1 MGKISKDFT
10 TTTTSWRPLLVVT
23 CFFTTLGSCIPVG
36 YFLGIM
42 NGPAMFIKVW
52 CYDAIRS
59 KYGLSLSVSQL
70 DVLWALIVAIF
81 LVGGICG
88 SLVAAWCCNK
98 FGRKSTLLLSKFLLM
113 ASGCVLILCRYMD
126 SVSLLLL
133 GRFIGGVA
141 AALITTAHPMYLL
154 EISPANRKG
163 SVGVYTALGVAIGI
177 CVSEVIGLKQLFG
190 NAELW
195 HYALSFYMIFVLGS
209 LPSYRW
215 FVESPEWL
223 LKHRQQDCL
232 VARKALKD
240 LYGSQSI
247 SVIYKEKPQV
257 ATSEPVGSK
266 ELSLLAVLRNS
277 NFRLPLIL
285 VLTLQACQQLCGIN
299 AVFYYSVDIFT
310 EAGFSVDNA
319 NWMNLACGLLNCAAA
334 ALTPFVINR
343 FPRRSLLFSSLTGCL
358 ATSFGLAVGL
368 KYIKF
373 YNWLPALCI
382 IFVALFIISFQ
393 LGLSPIPYFIGSELF
408 EDSARPVAMSMGSF
422 ASWSCNFMIA
432 MFFPLLENAWGS
444 FAFLP
449 CCTVCI
455 YSLILSWRYLPE
467 TRPSNHENI

>member
-1 MGKISKDFT
+1 MTKDFT
-10 TTTTSWRPLLVVT
+10 TTRSWRPLLVVT

-52 CYDAIRS
+52 CYDTIRS

-88 SLVAAWCCNK
+88 SLFAAWCCNK

-257 ATSEPVGSK
+257 ATSEPVDSK

-285 VLTLQACQQLCGIN
+285 VLTLQACQH
-299 AVFYYSVDIFT
+299 
-310 EAGFSVDNA
+310 
-319 NWMNLACGLLNCAAA
+319 
-334 ALTPFVINR
+334 
-343 FPRRSLLFSSLTGCL
+343 
-358 ATSFGLAVGL
+358 
-368 KYIKF
+368 
-373 YNWLPALCI
+373 
-382 IFVALFIISFQ
+382 FQ